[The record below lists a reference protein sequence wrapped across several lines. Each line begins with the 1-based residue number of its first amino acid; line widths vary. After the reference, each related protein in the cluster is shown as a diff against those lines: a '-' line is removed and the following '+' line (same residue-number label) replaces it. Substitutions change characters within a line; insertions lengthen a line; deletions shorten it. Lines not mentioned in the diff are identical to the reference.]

1 MPFDMQTSDPTSVSP
16 FGKLPFDTAGRF
28 SGRYSDPLGTAFGL
42 GRGRRY
48 DNLMGGINSGEFNGP
63 LAGFIQQGQA
73 LLPNLVPDAEALKTR
88 ITGQA
93 NQSFAGFEGAVNNLM
108 RQLPNLQAKVAAT
121 GGPNAGLG
129 YAERLAKESFDP
141 IASQALYQQTMQG
154 ALDSTRA
161 GAAARGTLDS
171 GAAQATEERLARDLG
186 GQFAQNQVANQ
197 QNATQI
203 LGQLSAQD
211 AATRQNAAGMEANI
225 AGMGPAAQQQ
235 LFAGVSDLANLLTGA
250 NQLPMDALNQYG
262 SFLAAQQNPSLQLL
276 QMIAPVVGQSSMG
289 VSTGLS

>member
-1 MPFDMQTSDPTSVSP
+1 MAQGSHSDLSYISP
-16 FGKLPFDTAGRF
+16 FGGRPFQSAGMF
-28 SGRYSDPLGTAFGL
+28 GNRYSDPLSQGFGFFGGGPGGRAAAARWENNLEGATGPTADFIRQSRDFLPTMFG
-42 GRGRRY
+42 
-48 DNLMGGINSGEFNGP
+48 S
-63 LAGFIQQGQA
+63 AQA
-73 LLPNLVPDAEALKTR
+73 VGNR
-88 ITGQA
+88 ITSEA
-93 NQSFAGFEGAVNNLM
+93 NQQFAGMESAVQNLM

-211 AATRQNAAGMEANI
+211 AATRQNAAGLEAQL
-225 AGMGPAAQQQ
+225 AGMGPQVQQMLFNAVPQ
-235 LFAGVSDLANLLTGA
+235 LGALLQQGY
-250 NQLPMDALNQYG
+250 QLPLQALQDYG
-262 SFLAAQQNPSLQLL
+262 GFLAAQQNPTLSLL
-276 QMIAPVVGQSSMG
+276 QATAPTVGSESKGWG
-289 VSTGLS
+289 VL